1 MTTCTLFS
9 PRIENVV
16 PHVIEERDVEKLDGR
31 IHNVFHADI
40 GDGDVILLTC
50 VFEHVDLIESGR
62 SVIAG
67 NYVGIGQGGLPR
79 YVVTEAYPD

>member
-1 MTTCTLFS
+1 MTTCTLFN

-16 PHVIEERDVEKLDGR
+16 PRVIEELDVETLDGR

-50 VFEHVDLIESGR
+50 IFEHVDLIESGR
-62 SVIAG
+62 CGVTG

-79 YVVTEAYPD
+79 YVVTEVYPH